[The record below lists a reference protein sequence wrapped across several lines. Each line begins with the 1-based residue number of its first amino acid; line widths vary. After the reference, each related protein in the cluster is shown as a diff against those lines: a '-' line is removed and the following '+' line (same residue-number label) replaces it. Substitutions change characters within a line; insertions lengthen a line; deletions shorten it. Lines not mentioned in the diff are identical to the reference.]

1 MIRRL
6 ALLGLVLT
14 ALGVSVAAQ
23 VIPGAGA
30 QMPDAKAMS
39 GVPLPT
45 ADLPAGTVTVRVVQG
60 SMDKPIAGITVEI
73 TGGVRRETGETGRAE
88 FSGLQPGSTIKA
100 FAIVGTERLE
110 SHDIKV
116 PSNGGVRVALVAT
129 DPELEKRAAE
139 DRKLAEGPA
148 QKGTVVLGG
157 DSRFVFEVGD
167 SALNVFNLFQIV
179 NTARV
184 PIDPGGSIVF
194 DLPANAEHAAMMEG
208 SSSLATASGTRVEV
222 KGPFPP
228 GTTLVQF
235 AYELPYSSNSLS
247 VRQVMPAQLTQLT
260 VIAQKVGNMHLTSP
274 QMTQHG
280 DRESNGQTYVLG
292 QGPAVAA
299 GSPVEFSFTG
309 LPYAP
314 MWPRNL
320 ALVLAVG
327 ILAAGVWY
335 SVTGAPK
342 VDDSPERR
350 RLETRREK
358 LLGEL
363 ASLEESHRAGRL
375 DATHYTGR
383 RQELI
388 SSLERVYAALD
399 EDAAA

>member
-6 ALLGLVLT
+6 VLLALLIT
-14 ALGVSVAAQ
+14 IPGVSAAAQ
-23 VIPGAGA
+23 IPGAGA

-110 SHDIKV
+110 SQDIKV

-148 QKGTVVLGG
+148 QKGAVVLGG

-184 PIDPGGSIVF
+184 PIDAGGSIVF
-194 DLPANAEHAAMMEG
+194 DLPVNAEHAAMMEG
-208 SSSLATASGTRVEV
+208 SSSLATASGKRVEV

-314 MWPRNL
+314 TWPRNL
-320 ALVLAVG
+320 ALFLAVA

-342 VDDSPERR
+342 TGDSPERR

-363 ASLEESHRAGRL
+363 TSLEESHRAGRL
-375 DATHYTGR
+375 EATQYTGR
-383 RQELI
+383 RQELV

>member
-1 MIRRL
+1 MMRRVV
-6 ALLGLVLT
+6 LLLFLV
-14 ALGVSVAAQ
+14 AVSAMPATAQ
-23 VIPGAGA
+23 VIPGSGA

-45 ADLPAGTVTVRVVQG
+45 SDLPPGTVTVRVVQG

-73 TGGVRRETGETGRAE
+73 TGGARRETGENGRAE
-88 FSGLQPGSTIKA
+88 FSGLQPGSTIKV
-100 FAIVGTERLE
+100 FAIVGAERLE
-110 SHDIKV
+110 SQEIKV

-139 DRKLAEGPA
+139 DRRLAEGPA
-148 QKGTVVLGG
+148 QKGAVVLGG

-184 PIDPGGSIVF
+184 PIDPGGPVVF

-208 SSSLATASGTRVEV
+208 SSTLATAAGKRVEV

-235 AYELPYSSNSLS
+235 AYELPYSSQSLS

-280 DRESNGQTYVLG
+280 DREANGQTYVLG

-299 GSPVEFSFTG
+299 GGAVEFSFTG

-314 MWPRNL
+314 TWPRNL
-320 ALVLAVG
+320 ALFLAVT

-335 SVTGAPK
+335 SVTGAPSTS
-342 VDDSPERR
+342 DSRERR
-350 RLETRREK
+350 RLEARREK
-358 LLGEL
+358 LFGEL
-363 ASLEESHRAGRL
+363 TALEESHRAGRL
-375 DATHYTGR
+375 DSTHYSAR

-388 SSLERVYAALD
+388 SSLERVYAGLD
-399 EDAAA
+399 EEAAA